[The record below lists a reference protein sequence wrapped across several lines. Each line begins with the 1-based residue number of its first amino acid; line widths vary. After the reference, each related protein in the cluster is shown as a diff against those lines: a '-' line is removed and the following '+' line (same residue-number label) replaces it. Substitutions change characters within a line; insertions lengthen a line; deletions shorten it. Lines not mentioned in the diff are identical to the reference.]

1 MRARRSISALG
12 GSALSLFLLS
22 GTAVAQYEA
31 NQRAPVVRIYTETGG
46 YVSTNYVT
54 PSVEVGEDAYVFAVA
69 MDLDGQIRVLHPDFP
84 GISVRLHAYK
94 QLHLPNFFAGYGEG
108 SSSAFMSSSVAYSGY
123 DSNGL
128 IDTRGTAIALASRQP
143 FNLERIEVD
152 GDWNISAIRQLIE
165 NRSAPSA
172 AQALADYLGAPG
184 EPIGRDYLR
193 FADARSN
200 YYSNNYSNNYYSSC
214 SGLSSPGLLPFAFSQ
229 LAVINRVTN
238 LRRRGSVASVIGFDI
253 CGNPIIFFG
262 PSRVGRFRPG
272 APGQQPP
279 VNRPIGVFPPGRV
292 PQTAGHFPG
301 GRSRPT
307 QQGEQKIAPS
317 SRRAEPQPIGD
328 VTITPPLDGRGDSRQ
343 FHGEFRPQGNG
354 AQLPDRGGMPI
365 DRRASPRAVPAT
377 TGMQPIREFRPEPR
391 QAPSTSSQPFQ
402 MPERMRPSSPPPA
415 PVIQQR
421 VMAPPPP
428 PPPPPPRAEPRS
440 NPAPVTSPPSKKN

>member
-1 MRARRSISALG
+1 MRAMRSISALG
-12 GSALSLFLLS
+12 GSALSLCLLS
-22 GTAVAQYEA
+22 GASVAQYA
-31 NQRAPVVRIYTETGG
+31 SNQRAPVVRIYTETGG

-54 PSVEVGEDAYVFAVA
+54 PSVEVGEDAYVFAVS

-94 QLHLPNFFAGYGEG
+94 PLHLPNFFAGYGEG
-108 SSSAFMSSSVAYSGY
+108 SSAAYMSSSVAYSDY
-123 DSNGL
+123 DSEGL
-128 IDTRGTAIALASRQP
+128 VDTRGTAIALASRQP

-172 AQALADYLGAPG
+172 AQALADYLGVPG
-184 EPIGRDYLR
+184 EPIGRDYMR
-193 FADARSN
+193 FAQDRNN
-200 YYSNNYSNNYYSSC
+200 YYSNNYYNYYSSC
-214 SGLSSPGLLPFAFSQ
+214 SGVYSPAFLSFGFSQ
-229 LAVINRVTN
+229 LAVLNRVTN

-262 PSRVGRFRPG
+262 PSRVSGFRPG
-272 APGQQPP
+272 APGQQP
-279 VNRPIGVFPPGRV
+279 VNKPIGVFPPGRL
-292 PQTAGHFPG
+292 PQTAGHFPR
-301 GRSRPT
+301 GRPAPT
-307 QQGEQKIAPS
+307 QQGDQKVAPS

-328 VTITPPLDGRGDSRQ
+328 VTITPPLDRGGNSRE

-354 AQLPDRGGMPI
+354 AQLPSRGGMPI
-365 DRRASPRAVPAT
+365 DRTASPRAVPAT

-391 QAPSTSSQPFQ
+391 QAPSTSSQPIQ

-421 VMAPPPP
+421 VIAPP

-440 NPAPVTSPPSKKN
+440 NPAPVTPPPSKKN

>member
-1 MRARRSISALG
+1 MRAMRSISAVG
-12 GSALSLFLLS
+12 VSALSLCLLS
-22 GTAVAQYEA
+22 GAAVAQNA
-31 NQRAPVVRIYTETGG
+31 SNQRAPVVRIYTETGG

-54 PSVEVGEDAYVFAVA
+54 PSVEVAEDAYVFAVS

-94 QLHLPNFFAGYGEG
+94 QLHLPNFFAGYGER

-123 DSNGL
+123 DADGRF
-128 IDTRGTAIALASRQP
+128 DTRGTAIALASRQP

-172 AQALADYLGAPG
+172 AQALADYLGVPG

-193 FADARSN
+193 FADGRSN
-200 YYSNNYSNNYYSSC
+200 YYANNYYSSC
-214 SGLSSPGLLPFAFSQ
+214 SGLYSPAFLSFGFSQ
-229 LAVINRVTN
+229 LAVLNRVTN
-238 LRRRGSVASVIGFDI
+238 LRRHGSVASVIGFDI
-253 CGNPIIFFG
+253 CGNPIVFFG
-262 PSRVGRFRPG
+262 PSRVSRFRPG

-279 VNRPIGVFPPGRV
+279 ANRPIGAFPEGRL
-292 PQTAGHFPG
+292 PQTVGHFPR
-301 GRSRPT
+301 GRPTPT
-307 QQGEQKIAPS
+307 QQGEQKIAPN

-328 VTITPPLDGRGDSRQ
+328 VTITSPLDQGGNSRQ
-343 FHGEFRPQGNG
+343 FHGEFQPQGNG
-354 AQLPDRGGMPI
+354 AQLPDRGAMPI
-365 DRRASPRAVPAT
+365 DRRAS
-377 TGMQPIREFRPEPR
+377 PR

-402 MPERMRPSSPPPA
+402 MPERTRTSSPPPA

-421 VMAPPPP
+421 VIAPP

-440 NPAPVTSPPSKKN
+440 NPTPVSPPPSKKN